1 MASDRVAALRAEREE
16 VLAFC
21 RRLTPEEWEAPSG
34 CPGWSVKGVVSHMG
48 AAFHGCF
55 TPWFFRIMRT
65 DNVER
70 SSDKD
75 VAQRASWEP
84 AKVLSEYDRWSGR
97 YLAIQGLTRPL
108 GGVKIPLGEL
118 GKYPLGIFP
127 AAFTFDHHTHLR
139 HDMAEAL
146 GKTPPPTDGAR
157 MAVVLEWMMAGL
169 PQMCRDA
176 MTVIDQPLDLTLTG
190 PGGSTWGLSPSEG
203 GLLEVTPGG
212 ISGAKAEILGVARE
226 FVLWGTKRRPWGDH
240 DVKIKGDEEFAT
252 RFLDALNIV

>member
-1 MASDRVAALRAEREE
+1 MASNRVAALRAEREE

-21 RRLTPEEWEAPSG
+21 RRLAPEEWETPSG

-84 AKVLSEYDRWSGR
+84 AKVLSEYERWSGR

-146 GKTPPPTDGAR
+146 GKTPPPTDGDR
-157 MAVVLEWMMAGL
+157 MTVVLEWMMAGL
-169 PQMCRDA
+169 PQMCREA
-176 MTVIDQPLDLTLTG
+176 MTIVKQPLDLTLKG
-190 PGGSTWGLSPSEG
+190 PGGSTWGLTPSES

-212 ISGAKAEILGVARE
+212 TPRAKAEIIGVARE
-226 FVLWGTKRRPWGDH
+226 FVVWGTKRRPWGDH

>member
-1 MASDRVAALRAEREE
+1 MASNRVAALRAEREE
-16 VLAFC
+16 VLQFC
-21 RRLTPEEWEAPSG
+21 RRLTPDEWEAPSG
-34 CPGWSVKGVVSHMG
+34 CAGWSIKGVVSHMG

-70 SSDKD
+70 SSDND

-84 AKVLSEYDRWSGR
+84 AKVLREYERWSGR
-97 YLAIQGLTRPL
+97 YLAIQGLTAPL

-118 GKYPLGIFP
+118 GRYPLGIFP

-146 GKTPPPTDGAR
+146 GKTPPPTDDAR

-169 PQMCRDA
+169 PQMCRQA
-176 MTVIDQPLDLTLTG
+176 MTVVDGPLALTLTG
-190 PGGSTWGLSPSEG
+190 PGGSTWKLSPAGG
-203 GLLEVTPGG
+203 GLLSVTPGG
-212 ISGAKAEILGVARE
+212 RPDVKAEIIGVAQE
-226 FVLWGTKRRPWGDH
+226 FVLWGTKRRPWGDY
-240 DVKIKGDEEFAT
+240 DVKIKGDEDLAT

>member
-1 MASDRVAALRAEREE
+1 MASNSVAALRAEREE
-16 VLAFC
+16 VLQFC
-21 RRLTPEEWEAPSG
+21 RRLTPQEWEAPSG

-55 TPWFFRIMRT
+55 TPWFIGLMRT

-75 VAQRASWEP
+75 VARRASWDP
-84 AKVLSEYDRWSGR
+84 AKVLSEYERWSGR

-118 GKYPLGIFP
+118 GRYPLGIFP

-139 HDMAEAL
+139 HDIAEAL
-146 GKTPPPTDGAR
+146 GKTPPPTDDAR

-169 PQMCRDA
+169 PQMCRQA
-176 MTVIDQPLDLTLTG
+176 MTVVDQPLDLTLTG
-190 PGGSTWGLSPSEG
+190 PGGATWGLSPGEG
-203 GLLEVTPGG
+203 GLLTVTPGG
-212 ISGAKAEILGVARE
+212 TDRAKAEIIAVAQE
-226 FVLWGTKRRPWGDH
+226 FVLWGTKRRPWGDY

-252 RFLDALNIV
+252 RFLDVLNIV